1 MKPKAKM
8 LLMTWGLLLPYMV
21 FILYHALSDRRR
33 PFQFPSWFLYVG
45 PLYFFG
51 SIALLVVLRKKIER
65 DTRETNSSTRNL
77 KWLWLGVG
85 LYTLIFLNGLRLGF
99 ANAGELPLVGIIV
112 GEVVNG
118 AILTT
123 LILAL
128 RRAYKRVQQT
138 GQLESGAGR
147 NRGF

>member
-8 LLMTWGLLLPYMV
+8 LLLAWGLLLPYMA
-21 FILYHALSDRRR
+21 FILYHAFSDRQR
-33 PFQFPSWFLYVG
+33 PIQFPSWFPYVG

-51 SIALLVVLRKKIER
+51 SIALLVLLRKKIEG
-65 DTRETNSSTRNL
+65 DTPDTNSSSRNL

-99 ANAGELPLVGIIV
+99 ANAGEVPLVGVIV
-112 GEVVNG
+112 GEVING

-147 NRGF
+147 DHGL